1 MSRMLATGL
10 VVLFVL
16 TQSATARTPFWKRL
30 FLLKEAPISGEDRIA
45 QGLKEALRVG
55 IDKTIKYTGREDGY
69 FQNDTI
75 RIELPE
81 SFDRVADILR
91 TFGQGARVDAF
102 ILSMNRSAEQAA
114 PHAKKIFLDAIS
126 EMTIED
132 ARKILKGSHSAATD
146 YFREKT
152 ETALEEAFTPIVRKR
167 MENNHVFRSYTTLTD
182 RYRIYSFGERHALLD
197 IEEYTVRK
205 ALDGLFRTLGEQ
217 ERLIREDPAARV
229 TKLLKEVFAD

>member
-1 MSRMLATGL
+1 MARMLATGL
-10 VVLFVL
+10 VVFFVF
-16 TQSATARTPFWKRL
+16 TQGATARTPFWKRL
-30 FLLKEAPISGEDRIA
+30 FLQKDAPISGEDRIA

-55 IDKTIKYTGREDGY
+55 IDKTVQYTGRENGY
-69 FQNDTI
+69 YHNDAI

-81 SFDRVADILR
+81 SFDRATGILR

-102 ILSMNRSAEQAA
+102 ILSMNRAAEHAA

-132 ARKILKGSHSAATD
+132 ARGILQGSNSAATD

-152 ETALEEAFTPIVRKR
+152 EAALEEAFRPIVRKR
-167 MENNHVFRSYTTLTD
+167 MQNYRVFRSYTMLTD
-182 RYRIYSFGERHALLD
+182 RYRMYTFGERIAPVD
-197 IEEYTVRK
+197 IEKYTIRK
-205 ALDGLFRTLGEQ
+205 ALDGLFYTLGEQ

-229 TKLLKEVFAD
+229 TKLLKEVFGE

>member
-10 VVLFVL
+10 VVFLVL
-16 TQSATARTPFWKRL
+16 MQSATGRTPFWKRL
-30 FLLKEAPISGEDRIA
+30 FLLKEAPISGEDRVA

-69 FQNDTI
+69 YQNDTI

-81 SFDRVADILR
+81 SFDRVTDILR

-132 ARKILKGSHSAATD
+132 ARGILQGSHSAATD

-167 MENNHVFRSYTTLTD
+167 MENNRVFRSYTTLTD

-205 ALDGLFRTLGEQ
+205 ALDGLFYTLGEQ

-229 TKLLKEVFAD
+229 TKLLKEVFAE